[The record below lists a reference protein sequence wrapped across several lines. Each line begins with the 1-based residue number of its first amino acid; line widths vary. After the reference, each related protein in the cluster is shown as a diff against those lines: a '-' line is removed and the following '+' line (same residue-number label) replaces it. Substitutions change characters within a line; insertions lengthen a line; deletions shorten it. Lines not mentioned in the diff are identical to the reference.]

1 MPLPQSEINPT
12 VPVPKPSGKHH
23 IWLWAILVLA
33 VIIVVAFKARQGGQ
47 ENQESTQPP
56 ASSSQQAAQEKIP
69 TLEDTQKMLEKKS
82 QTTSPQFELG
92 AEIEAAELPD
102 KLKNLV
108 LPNAVNLSIKKLS
121 LAGGKSGFEIKY
133 TAPEAMDVTY
143 RKLLIATSQ
152 WQAKIASRALLA
164 TLIERESDQYW
175 LKITQTATSENQNQV
190 LIQAFEK

>member
-12 VPVPKPSGKHH
+12 VPVLKPPGKHH
-23 IWLWAILVLA
+23 VWLWVILVLA

-69 TLEDTQKMLEKKS
+69 TVEDTQKMLEKKS
-82 QTTSPQFELG
+82 QITSPKVESG
-92 AEIEAAELPD
+92 AEVEADELPD
-102 KLKNLV
+102 KLKNLIV
-108 LPNAVNLSIKKLS
+108 PDAVNVSINKFFQ
-121 LAGGKSGFEIKY
+121 AGGKNGFEIKY

-164 TLIERESDQYW
+164 TLIERESDQYL
-175 LKITQTATSENQNQV
+175 LKIIQTATPENQNQV
-190 LIQAFEK
+190 FIQAFEK